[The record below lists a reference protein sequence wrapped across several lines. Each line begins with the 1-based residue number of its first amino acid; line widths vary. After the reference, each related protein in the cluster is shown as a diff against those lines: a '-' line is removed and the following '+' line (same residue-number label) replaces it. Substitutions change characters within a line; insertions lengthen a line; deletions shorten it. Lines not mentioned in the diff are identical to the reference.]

1 MATCCFLRVTGID
14 SSMCFSVCWRL
25 NGCTY
30 SQKEIAMKSLPAV
43 IAVMTAA
50 LLATSNVLGQESKA
64 PPAEMKVLHKLVGAW
79 QSEMTFRVAEWTPEE
94 TVTKR
99 TNKSD
104 LILGGHF
111 LLNKNFD
118 SQGKLSVIYL
128 FTYDKEQQA
137 YRQWFFDSKGS
148 TLESTGKWDE
158 GSSTLTLKNETRG
171 ITGVYSMHFVD
182 KDTVQWSVV
191 SKDQQGKV
199 YLDLHGKTTRQK

>member
-1 MATCCFLRVTGID
+1 
-14 SSMCFSVCWRL
+14 
-25 NGCTY
+25 
-30 SQKEIAMKSLPAV
+30 MKSLPAV
-43 IAVMTAA
+43 ITVLVAT
-50 LLATSNVLGQESKA
+50 LLATSGVRGQENKA
-64 PPAEMKVLHKLVGAW
+64 PPPEMKVLHKLVGAW
-79 QSEMTFRVAEWTPEE
+79 QGELTFKVAEWTPEE
-94 TVTKR
+94 THTTT
-99 TNKSD
+99 TNKNE

-118 SQGKLSVIYL
+118 SQGKLLDIHL